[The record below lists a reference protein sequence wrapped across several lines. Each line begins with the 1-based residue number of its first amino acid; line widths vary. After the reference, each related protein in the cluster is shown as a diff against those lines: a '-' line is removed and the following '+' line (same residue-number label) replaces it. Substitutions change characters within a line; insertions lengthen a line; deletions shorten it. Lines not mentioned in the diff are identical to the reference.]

1 MKQPKGKI
9 KLIRDI
15 LGTEIYLDEAGIE
28 WLALPNGDLI
38 ENK

>member
-1 MKQPKGKI
+1 MKQPKGQI

-15 LGTEIYLDEAGIE
+15 LGAEIYLDEDNIE

-38 ENK
+38 ENI